1 MIAARNPRSLLYTS
15 QSTLARSF
23 HELFWRWSSLE
34 KTSKKYHTRSFRQNA
49 FSKCIHQHSRKNSSL
64 SDPSPSL
71 PTGAIEPT
79 NIPKDTPADS
89 QPRPPELEN
98 LALELRQVMRHVVH
112 SVVVL
117 TTPHRTTASGGSIQA
132 AAMTLSSFTTLTL
145 SPEPIVTFNIKR
157 PSRTLDALKA
167 IVHPDTLPTKHPKD
181 NYFHIHILECS
192 TPAAQIATH
201 FSRGGPISS
210 EDLALIYPKTRTAD
224 HTSRGI
230 KRTLECEI
238 LQDGNGGF
246 IDVGDHTLVFGKV
259 INIGRDQAN
268 PHRKKHPWGGLCY
281 MHGDYRIAAPMM
293 SLRAKKDAIVQED
306 KVGDKKALSVEKDG
320 ELAED
325 SILISEEKN
334 PES

>member
-1 MIAARNPRSLLYTS
+1 MISARNPRSLLYTS
-15 QSTLARSF
+15 QSTVAGSF

-34 KTSKKYHTRSFRQNA
+34 KTSKKYHTHSFRQNA
-49 FSKCIHQHSRKNSSL
+49 FPKCIHQHSRKSSSL

-71 PTGAIEPT
+71 PTGVIEPT
-79 NIPKDTPADS
+79 NTTIDTPS
-89 QPRPPELEN
+89 ETSHKPPELKY
-98 LALELRQVMRHVVH
+98 LALEVRQVMRHIPH

-117 TTPHRTTASGGSIQA
+117 TTPNLITVSGKPIEA

-167 IVHPDTLPTKHPKD
+167 ILHPDIVPSERPKD
-181 NYFHIHILECS
+181 NYFHIHMLECGG
-192 TPAAQIATH
+192 PGAQLADH

-210 EDLALIYPKTRTAD
+210 EDLALIYPTIRSASK
-224 HTSRGI
+224 TSRGI
-230 KRTLECEI
+230 KKTFECQI

-259 INIGRDQAN
+259 MSIGPVKTRR
-268 PHRKKHPWGGLCY
+268 PRKEKWKGLCY
-281 MHGDYRIAAPMM
+281 MHGDYRVPVVMAC
-293 SLRAKKDAIVQED
+293 LEKKKDAIVQENG
-306 KVGDKKALSVEKDG
+306 VGDRKGSRVKEDG

-325 SILISEEKN
+325 SMLIGEEKN